1 MASLVV
7 VLLPLEIL
15 GMQMLALLILYK
27 ESFLEFLNIYSSS
40 DCFFCCPKLYFTP
53 YGLVMSIPIFLCY
66 DDKKKG
72 QTLLTPCF

>member
-27 ESFLEFLNIYSSS
+27 ESFLEFLNYSSS

-53 YGLVMSIPIFLCY
+53 CGLVMSIPIFLCY
-66 DDKKKG
+66 DDKKKDP
-72 QTLLTPCF
+72 TLLTPCF